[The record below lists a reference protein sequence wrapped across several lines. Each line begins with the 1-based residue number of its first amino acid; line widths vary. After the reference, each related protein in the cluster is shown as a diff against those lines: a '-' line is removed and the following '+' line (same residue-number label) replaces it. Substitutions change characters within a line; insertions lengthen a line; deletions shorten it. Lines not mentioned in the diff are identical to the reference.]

1 MDIGIHVRGKIDKE
15 EKERIEKEGDDTAMQ
30 ILRIQTDLR
39 EADKLVESM
48 KALEENWDWQNFQ
61 RILIEPALEKVAKEV
76 KRLNEPK
83 ELQSNPQAL
92 SQLIYNNAFF
102 EVLKIMS
109 DFPAIRKDNVAKQK
123 LLQGRIKELQKG
135 K

>member
-1 MDIGIHVRGKIDKE
+1 MHVQGKVDKE
-15 EKERIEKEGDDTAMQ
+15 EKERLEKEDDSRAMQ
-30 ILRIQTDLR
+30 ILRMQTDLM
-39 EADKLVESM
+39 EARKLCDSL
-48 KALEENWDWQNFQ
+48 KALQENWDWQNFQ
-61 RILIEPALEKVAKEV
+61 RILIEPALAKVAKEI

-109 DFPAIRKDNVAKQK
+109 DFEAIKKDNIEKQK
-123 LLQGRIKELQKG
+123 LLQGRIKELSKG